1 MVPNV
6 FKSHTWNHS
15 FWEVFLIRGGE
26 KDYHGKYDKFW
37 QMLSKTK
44 WNDSASAKMIANI
57 AQKWLNLASGG
68 PFSGTSSSWHHP
80 GGSNFLLGMKRQP
93 KGTSQGNRS
102 RPSKT
107 NQTGT
112 ASGRDPTGLFG
123 GRWTTN
129 RKKPLWGPCYALP
142 CCCKK
147 EMLIQKYRSVAH
159 YLGHCLHLFFP
170 NIPKSLYTL
179 AAFYDLKAKSRF
191 VS

>member
-1 MVPNV
+1 MYLNMFFFALSLSPWPSWGVPEHIGTLN
-6 FKSHTWNHS
+6 FIGT
-15 FWEVFLIRGGE
+15 
-26 KDYHGKYDKFW
+26 
-37 QMLSKTK
+37 
-44 WNDSASAKMIANI
+44 
-57 AQKWLNLASGG
+57 QKLATSR
-68 PFSGTSSSWHHP
+68 SGTSSSWHHP